1 MIPVTTLLNQANSGD
16 RMDSDEDVTRDVS
29 DVVIRT
35 IVNPE
40 HRPTVARVE
49 SIRTNYLSII
59 TSSNWRSR
67 LRTIAKN
74 ARDDV
79 VRALTTEIVD
89 EEKEEEVEEIGV
101 SEEKEEP
108 FTSSLIDEIRSTFT
122 PEFLRDMENYL
133 RSYASRNEMGGTG
146 STTTHVVAGMD
157 SGSAS
162 RMAPRRVENFVP
174 GGGSALESI
183 VEGEDEDH
191 SIDFSRNVSNAGAG
205 AVAVAPVTASIS
217 ISSSTEEV
225 KVGDDIPSM
234 YVMCRGCFVYS
245 L

>member
-89 EEKEEEVEEIGV
+89 EEKE
-101 SEEKEEP
+101 
-108 FTSSLIDEIRSTFT
+108 
-122 PEFLRDMENYL
+122 
-133 RSYASRNEMGGTG
+133 
-146 STTTHVVAGMD
+146 
-157 SGSAS
+157 
-162 RMAPRRVENFVP
+162 
-174 GGGSALESI
+174 
-183 VEGEDEDH
+183 
-191 SIDFSRNVSNAGAG
+191 
-205 AVAVAPVTASIS
+205 
-217 ISSSTEEV
+217 
-225 KVGDDIPSM
+225 
-234 YVMCRGCFVYS
+234 
-245 L
+245 